1 MNDKVEIMTIRENLA
16 SVQARI
22 SQAARV
28 SGRSEQDI
36 QLLGVTKYAPDE
48 DVQQLIDAG
57 LLVLG
62 ENRVQNARARLER
75 FPEAEWHFIGRLQ
88 TNKVRYLEQVALIHS
103 LDRWN
108 LAEALDARAKHW
120 GKIQDVL
127 IQVNVSGEDSKTGL
141 ASTDA
146 GGFAERLLEEC
157 ANLRVRGLMTMAPL
171 IEAEETR
178 LFFRETR
185 LLYEKLQRDL
195 GVSWDI
201 LSMGMTNDFEVAIE
215 EGATLVRIGS
225 ALFSKGD

>member
-108 LAEALDARAKHW
+108 LAEVLDARAKHW

-171 IEAEETR
+171 IEAERTR

>member
-1 MNDKVEIMTIRENLA
+1 MNDKVEIVTIRENLA

>member
-108 LAEALDARAKHW
+108 LAEVLDARAKHW

>member
-201 LSMGMTNDFEVAIE
+201 LSMGMTNDF
-215 EGATLVRIGS
+215 
-225 ALFSKGD
+225 

>member
-48 DVQQLIDAG
+48 DVQELIDAG

-141 ASTDA
+141 ASKDA